1 MFDWNCRRCNTIEN
15 CLYVFLNFLQQESV
29 AESARI
35 LRNAES
41 IERLTQKAKKT
52 KKRRKASAHK
62 KQKQSPPTDHSKHYR
77 LNLAEI
83 PFVAGK
89 VKYESHCRYI
99 LDKSTVSYT
108 HFSLQT
114 FKKWTQRLPKLLEYN
129 QGWGSLCF
137 IIRKVDY
144 KV

>member
-1 MFDWNCRRCNTIEN
+1 MNWCCNYLDTEKMSDHPLLIV
-15 CLYVFLNFLQQESV
+15 CLCNESWISTLQHESM

-35 LRNAES
+35 LQNAES
-41 IERLTQKAKKT
+41 IDRLTLKAKKT

-89 VKYESHCRYI
+89 VCR
-99 LDKSTVSYT
+99 T
-108 HFSLQT
+108 
-114 FKKWTQRLPKLLEYN
+114 
-129 QGWGSLCF
+129 
-137 IIRKVDY
+137 
-144 KV
+144 